1 MTRTEDFV
9 NAVRIIAAKG
19 GSEAAQKLQ
28 VSKLLTRYVANAE
41 YRKTDAVRKL
51 VGDLRVELRK
61 QADHA
66 SPGRTGAL
74 LESAHDEVRSWLRQN
89 AQ

>member
-19 GSEAAQKLQ
+19 GSEPGQKLQ
-28 VSKLLTRYVANAE
+28 ISKLLTRYVASAE
-41 YRKTDAVRKL
+41 HRKTDPVRKL
-51 VGDLRVELRK
+51 IGDLRVELRR

-66 SPGRTGAL
+66 SPGRTGVL
-74 LESAHDEVRSWLRQN
+74 PESAHDEVASWLRHN
-89 AQ
+89 AR

>member
-1 MTRTEDFV
+1 MTTMEDFV

-28 VSKLLTRYVANAE
+28 VSKLPTRYVANAE
-41 YRKTDAVRKL
+41 YCKTGAVQKL
-51 VGDLRVELRK
+51 VGNLRVELRK
-61 QADHA
+61 QADRA

-74 LESAHDEVRSWLRQN
+74 LESAHDEVTSWLRQN